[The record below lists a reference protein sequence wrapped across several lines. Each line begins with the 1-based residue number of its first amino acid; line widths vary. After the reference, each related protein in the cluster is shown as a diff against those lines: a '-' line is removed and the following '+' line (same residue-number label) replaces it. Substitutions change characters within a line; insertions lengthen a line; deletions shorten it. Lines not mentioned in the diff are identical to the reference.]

1 MKKTIYTVGHSTHTI
16 DYFLELLN
24 AHAVNCVVDVRS
36 VAASKYNP
44 HFNQAPLS
52 NYLKRHGVNYLH
64 FDKEFGARYT
74 DSTLL
79 DENDTVDFE
88 KVRATD
94 SFKTGV
100 ERLEK
105 GLARGF
111 NIALMCSEAEP
122 FDCHRFGMI
131 AGFLSENDFEVKHIL
146 KDKSLKTNAEL
157 EKQLMKKYAK
167 KIPIPTLLEPDITPT
182 MQLKAAYKLRNK
194 DIGFSPTKG
203 EETEAL

>member
-1 MKKTIYTVGHSTHTI
+1 
-16 DYFLELLN
+16 
-24 AHAVNCVVDVRS
+24 VDVRS

-44 HFNQAPLS
+44 QFNQQPLS
-52 NYLKRHGVNYLH
+52 NFLKKHGVNYLH

-74 DSTLL
+74 DKSLL
-79 DENDTVDFE
+79 DETDTVDFE
-88 KVRATD
+88 KVRATQTF
-94 SFKTGV
+94 STGV

-105 GLARGF
+105 GIERGYK
-111 NIALMCSEAEP
+111 IALMCSEAEP

-131 AGFLSENDFEVKHIL
+131 SGYLSNNDFEVQHIL

-157 EKQLMKKYAK
+157 EKQMMKKYAK
-167 KIPIPTLLEPDITPT
+167 KIPIPTLLEPDITPD

-203 EETEAL
+203 EESEDI